1 MGRARYSVPSM
12 RFCAPSM
19 PSGGTGART
28 TLVFRRDQDER
39 PTDEKPI
46 GLLRR
51 FAATSARITLAV
63 QDRAFARPNAG
74 LGYLRR
80 ITNASKSRQSRDSKG
95 PDGSNLPP
103 SATESGCCDNLRGT
117 PPLWPVL
124 SAQPNQRRTNIGVI
138 RRCASV
144 SLRAGTGWFGFAIAS
159 TERRGD
165 PGCRCRGHKADI
177 EMSRRPYG

>member
-1 MGRARYSVPSM
+1 MRHREGAPLSATALKAPMGRARYSVPSM

-103 SATESGCCDNLRGT
+103 SANESGCRGNLRGT
-117 PPLWPVL
+117 ARNEPLWPVL
-124 SAQPNQRRTNIGVI
+124 SAPAEPERDEYRRHSTLCG
-138 RRCASV
+138 CV
-144 SLRAGTGWFGFAIAS
+144 SLR
-159 TERRGD
+159 
-165 PGCRCRGHKADI
+165 GHRLVRFRNCFD
-177 EMSRRPYG
+177 

>member
-1 MGRARYSVPSM
+1 MRHREGAPLSATALKAPMGRARYSVPSM

-28 TLVFRRDQDER
+28 TLVFRRDQVER

-51 FAATSARITLAV
+51 FAATSARITLAG

-74 LGYLRR
+74 LGYLCR

-103 SATESGCCDNLRGT
+103 STGPAPAPAHFRGQCSARYT
-117 PPLWPVL
+117 VIPNFNFHFFSL
-124 SAQPNQRRTNIGVI
+124 SCRHH
-138 RRCASV
+138 SV
-144 SLRAGTGWFGFAIAS
+144 CQTAFRV
-159 TERRGD
+159 
-165 PGCRCRGHKADI
+165 
-177 EMSRRPYG
+177 